1 MPFPYKLECKTL
13 LFLSIYVCTCFSFSC
28 SYHMP
33 VSQGLKL
40 VFPVDNSLQG
50 CYKQRESCVAR
61 DFSGEVG
68 FSFFNFGEWNIFFL
82 SARPLAHQLLWS
94 VGVWPEVVGFVWQ
107 GGGDGNWG
115 GIVIRFFYSDFR
127 PLCFRS
133 IQLCFLAA
141 SRQTLKYTFRFSQ
154 TLKKTYFWQASRKPN
169 PSFWRARWPRRGKAM
184 LGCIQQGWLCCNCK
198 RLPIKSQTLKKILN
212 KGNVFNRV

>member
-1 MPFPYKLECKTL
+1 MSVTVSPFP
-13 LFLSIYVCTCFSFSC
+13 V
-28 SYHMP
+28 HNMP

-68 FSFFNFGEWNIFFL
+68 FVFFGEEIYIYFF

-133 IQLCFLAA
+133 IQLCSLAS
-141 SRQTLKYTFRFSQ
+141 SRQTLKYIVLRSPYIHFPA
-154 TLKKTYFWQASRKPN
+154 YSRLFFKNQP
-169 PSFWRARWPRRGKAM
+169 
-184 LGCIQQGWLCCNCK
+184 CYI
-198 RLPIKSQTLKKILN
+198 
-212 KGNVFNRV
+212 